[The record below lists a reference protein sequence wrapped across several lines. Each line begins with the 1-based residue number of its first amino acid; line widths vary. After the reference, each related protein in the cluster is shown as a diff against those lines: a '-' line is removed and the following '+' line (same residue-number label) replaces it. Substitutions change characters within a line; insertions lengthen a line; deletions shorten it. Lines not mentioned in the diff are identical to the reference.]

1 MKALAMAFLLTL
13 SFAASPSPVSI
24 TASARQGV
32 VYDLGVE
39 TFSTAGRPGFTRFYA
54 SGNIYPAGTYTPN
67 AGQPLP
73 RGACDR
79 ADDVQ
84 RVGYFVIYGEVGGA
98 GKHNAI
104 YRVVIGEKTFY
115 FSGLIEAIDESGSPI
130 SSLFD
135 LATLSNGVLRLGEPP
150 EFVEF
155 TPRSTACFGGKL
167 TLFLSP

>member
-1 MKALAMAFLLTL
+1 MKALAMAFLLAL

-84 RVGYFVIYGEVGGA
+84 RVGYFVIYGESGNA

-104 YRVVIGEKTFY
+104 YRVVIGERTYY
-115 FSGLIEAIDESGSPI
+115 FSGLIEAIDESGLPM
-130 SSLFD
+130 SSLFE

-150 EFVEF
+150 EFAEF